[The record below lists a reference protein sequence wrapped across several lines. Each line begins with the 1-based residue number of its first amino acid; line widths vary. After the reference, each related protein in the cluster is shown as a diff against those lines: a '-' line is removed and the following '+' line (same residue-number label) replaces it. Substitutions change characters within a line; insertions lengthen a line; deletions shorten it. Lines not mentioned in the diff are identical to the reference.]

1 MGGKPL
7 PVGYTY
13 IYILLQ
19 NLLLQTGSF
28 WQAEETW
35 QCILTNLHERQIT
48 MVGEKIIKE
57 KEKGKRKIGKDSV
70 PLNVVKSAQVTTT

>member
-1 MGGKPL
+1 
-7 PVGYTY
+7 
-13 IYILLQ
+13 
-19 NLLLQTGSF
+19 
-28 WQAEETW
+28 
-35 QCILTNLHERQIT
+35 